1 MMRVTAYRSISK
13 RCFSATQFAGI
24 SSAARAKTQ
33 NFIGGKWLDSEA
45 TTWFDVPNPATQE
58 IVTRVPQSTAAELEA
73 ATAAAQE
80 AFISWSQTPVVM
92 RQRIMFKY
100 QDLLRTHL
108 DTIARGISTEQG
120 KTFEDAR
127 GDVIRGIEVVESSC
141 SLVSSMM
148 GETVENVARNIDT
161 YSYKQ
166 PLGVCA
172 GVCPFNFPAMIPLWM
187 FPVAL
192 TCGNTYVIKPSER
205 TPTATIQLVE
215 LMQEAGLPDGV
226 LNVIHGGKPTV
237 DFICEDPRIRAISFV
252 GGNQAGAHIHDLGTK
267 HGKRVQSNM
276 GAKNHA
282 TILPDASK
290 ESTLNALAG
299 AAFGASGQRCMA
311 LSTAL
316 FVGDSS
322 DWVNDLVEKAKKL
335 KVGPGL
341 ETGSDIGPVISQAAK
356 QRVEDLITSAEK
368 DGAQILLDG
377 RNYKV
382 PGYESG
388 NFVGPTVIAGVEP
401 HMKCY
406 TEEIFGPV
414 LLCKNVPTLDD
425 AIAFTNANPFGNGTA
440 VFTNSG
446 AAARKF
452 QMEID
457 VGQVGV
463 NIPIPVPLPFFSF
476 TGSRSSFRGSTHFYG
491 KMGVNFFTY
500 TKTITSN
507 WRFEQ
512 SQVQTAMPRTT

>member
-1 MMRVTAYRSISK
+1 MQVSR
-13 RCFSATQFAGI
+13 I

-33 NFIGGKWLDSEA
+33 NFIAGKWLDSEA
-45 TTWFDVPNPATQE
+45 TTWYDVPNPATQQ
-58 IVTRVPQSTAAELEA
+58 IVTQVPQSTPAELEA
-73 ATAAAQE
+73 ATAAAAE
-80 AFISWSQTPVVM
+80 AFKSWSQTPVVM

-108 DTIARGISTEQG
+108 DTIATGISTEQG

-127 GDVIRGIEVVESSC
+127 GDVIRGIEVVEQSC
-141 SLVSSMM
+141 SLVNSMM

-166 PLGVCA
+166 ALGVCA

-187 FPVAL
+187 FPVAI

-237 DFICEDPRIRAISFV
+237 DHICTDDRIRAISFV
-252 GGNQAGAHIHDLGTK
+252 GGNQAGAYIHDVGTK

-276 GAKNHA
+276 GAKNHC

-322 DWVNDLVEKAKKL
+322 EWVNDLAGIASKL

-341 ETGSDIGPVISQAAK
+341 EKGSDVGPVISKAAK
-356 QRVEDLITSAEK
+356 QRVEELITSAEQE
-368 DGAQILLDG
+368 GAKIILDG
-377 RNYKV
+377 RNCSV
-382 PGYESG
+382 PGYEDG
-388 NFVGPTVIAGVEP
+388 NFVGPTIITGVEP
-401 HMKCY
+401 HMRCY

-414 LLCKNVPTLDD
+414 LLCRNVDTLDE

-507 WRFEQ
+507 WRFQQ
-512 SQVQTAMPRTT
+512 SEVTTAMPRTT

>member
-1 MMRVTAYRSISK
+1 M
-13 RCFSATQFAGI
+13 GI
-24 SSAARAKTQ
+24 SSAALPKTQ
-33 NFIGGKWLDSEA
+33 NFIGGKWLDSQA
-45 TTWFDVPNPATQE
+45 TTWFDVPNPATQDV
-58 IVTRVPQSTAAELEA
+58 VTKVPQSTQSELDLATEAAAE
-73 ATAAAQE
+73 
-80 AFISWSQTPVVM
+80 AFKTWSQTPIVM

-108 DTIARGISTEQG
+108 DTIAKGISTEQG

-127 GDVIRGIEVVESSC
+127 GDVIRGIEVVEHSC
-141 SLVSSMM
+141 GLASSMM

-172 GVCPFNFPAMIPLWM
+172 GICPFNFPAMIPLWM
-187 FPVAL
+187 FPVAI

-205 TPTATIQLVE
+205 TPTATIQLVQ
-215 LMQEAGLPDGV
+215 LMEEAGLPAGV
-226 LNVIHGGKPTV
+226 LNVVHGGKETV
-237 DFICEDPRIRAISFV
+237 EFVCKDPRIRAISFV
-252 GGNQAGAHIHDLGTK
+252 GGNEAGAYIHTTGTE

-290 ESTLNALAG
+290 DSTLNALVG
-299 AAFGASGQRCMA
+299 AALGASGQRCMA

-316 FVGDSS
+316 FVGDSR
-322 DWVNDLVEKAKKL
+322 DWVGELAEKASRL

-341 ETGSDIGPVISQAAK
+341 EPGTDIGPVISKAAK
-356 QRVEDLITSAEK
+356 ERVESLITSAEK
-368 DGAQILLDG
+368 EGAQILLDG
-377 RNYKV
+377 RNCTV

-388 NFVGPTVIAGVEP
+388 NFVGPTIITGVEP
-401 HMKCY
+401 HMQCY
-406 TEEIFGPV
+406 QQEIFGPV
-414 LLCKNVPTLDD
+414 LLCRNVETLDD

-512 SQVQTAMPRTT
+512 SQVSTAMPRTT